1 MADGAAAPEEEVTFE
16 GGDQL
21 QELLSAA
28 DFADAGR
35 SSGRRAKSKA
45 KAKARAKAAADGEGE
60 GRVLGVPAPRKAPGR
75 ETYRG
80 LKCMICQCDD
90 CVGKNPY
97 CQKCKADVDSLAK
110 TASEDGWLEKFTEAK
125 KSERTFRKLVRD
137 YQSESPSKGK
147 GRPRVR
153 YSKSRAL
160 EIIANEY
167 ISDEGS
173 RMVKMDW
180 FDFETHYQKKRL
192 DQSEIEKKWRTRLA
206 AEGAFDMEGDN
217 EAYPERLLVKC
228 EDYVDSKNR
237 RRVTHEVQREN
248 SAKQLVKDDA
258 AAQAFLSE
266 QGDARPAGFFSSSA
280 EETFK
285 ARPRRRSVGSN
296 GSLSSVPGAEEEKDK
311 AVGGDLTVARL
322 KAFDETGEQIKKFQS
337 TLSAAIAK
345 VETEAL
351 GSVARVS
358 DYRIGWLIL
367 ISHKLATGSPT
378 R

>member
-1 MADGAAAPEEEVTFE
+1 
-16 GGDQL
+16 
-21 QELLSAA
+21 
-28 DFADAGR
+28 
-35 SSGRRAKSKA
+35 
-45 KAKARAKAAADGEGE
+45 
-60 GRVLGVPAPRKAPGR
+60 
-75 ETYRG
+75 
-80 LKCMICQCDD
+80 
-90 CVGKNPY
+90 
-97 CQKCKADVDSLAK
+97 
-110 TASEDGWLEKFTEAK
+110 
-125 KSERTFRKLVRD
+125 
-137 YQSESPSKGK
+137 
-147 GRPRVR
+147 
-153 YSKSRAL
+153 
-160 EIIANEY
+160 
-167 ISDEGS
+167 
-173 RMVKMDW
+173 
-180 FDFETHYQKKRL
+180 
-192 DQSEIEKKWRTRLA
+192 
-206 AEGAFDMEGDN
+206 MEGDN

-337 TLSAAIAK
+337 TLSAAITK